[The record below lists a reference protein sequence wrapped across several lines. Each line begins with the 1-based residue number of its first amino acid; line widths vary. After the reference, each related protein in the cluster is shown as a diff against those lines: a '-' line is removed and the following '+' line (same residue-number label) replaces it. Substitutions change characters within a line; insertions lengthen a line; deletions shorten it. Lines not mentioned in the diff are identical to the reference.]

1 MSYEVWGEPDEG
13 PELPD
18 GWIDEEEAEAL
29 RQNVGN
35 LAMLVA
41 QLVRALRKAAPDNAL
56 SSRAMDYLSREGL
69 CGSVLRQDQPR
80 TDAGGEEK

>member
-56 SSRAMDYLSREGL
+56 SSRAMDYLAREGL
-69 CGSVLRQDQPR
+69 CGSVLRQDQPL
-80 TDAGGEEK
+80 TDAGGEG